1 MTSMPTERSKIN
13 NRATDDDVRRN
24 VVNNVNDQRDLE
36 MILMGREDG
45 EWLGLI
51 RSPRSRNGATFFL
64 FCFQAWF
71 RDAPPEIGD
80 IVVGVCHVGAGCA
93 IEQELGPFICWK

>member
-51 RSPRSRNGATFFL
+51 RSPRSRNGATFFYSVSRPGSETRH
-64 FCFQAWF
+64 Q
-71 RDAPPEIGD
+71 R
-80 IVVGVCHVGAGCA
+80 
-93 IEQELGPFICWK
+93 LGTSLWAYVT